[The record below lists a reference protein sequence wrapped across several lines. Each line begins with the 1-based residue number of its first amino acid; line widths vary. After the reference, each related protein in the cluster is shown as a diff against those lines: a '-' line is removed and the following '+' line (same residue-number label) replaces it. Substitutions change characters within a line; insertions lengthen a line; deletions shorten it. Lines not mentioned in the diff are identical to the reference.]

1 MNKKCLNITRLHT
14 CYIIFTL
21 SIIFFLSSVFT
32 FVFNAIAKEERQT
45 NHNTQIETPTYQNK
59 ILKKLRTIETKIK
72 NKEEVMSNEQ

>member
-1 MNKKCLNITRLHT
+1 MNKECFNITRLHA
-14 CYIIFTL
+14 CYLVFTL

-32 FVFNAIAKEERQT
+32 FAFSAIAKEEKQT

-72 NKEEVMSNEQ
+72 NKKEAMFNEQ